1 MHQSMKAFLAAAAIA
16 FGLSSPYALAQGAQ
30 ENAVPATTQAIQPND
45 TQLTHY
51 VSTYKQVAQA
61 AAEYQPRLE
70 AAPDDA
76 ARQNIIQE
84 ADQRLVSVVKQSGMS
99 LDEYNG
105 ISLAIQQDPNLRQK
119 VESMLQ

>member
-51 VSTYKQVAQA
+51 VSTYKQVAQT